1 MLQLKNSHN
10 AACFFFKPLFW
21 IWGPWSMAYLRNKKD
36 FDNGLL
42 LSQSLSCKAYKT
54 YIATIYFKIVQKQK
68 YTMSI

>member
-1 MLQLKNSHN
+1 
-10 AACFFFKPLFW
+10 
-21 IWGPWSMAYLRNKKD
+21 MAYLRHKKD
-36 FDNGLL
+36 FEAGLL